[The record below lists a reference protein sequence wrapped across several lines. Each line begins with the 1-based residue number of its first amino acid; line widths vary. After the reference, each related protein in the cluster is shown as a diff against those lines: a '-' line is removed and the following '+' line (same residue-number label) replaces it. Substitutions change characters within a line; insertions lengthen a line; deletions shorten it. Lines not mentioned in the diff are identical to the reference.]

1 MIGGIDYSSIRLASA
16 YNFNSQQLS
25 DTLSRIATGKKVSKP
40 SDDFAGYARMYQMQN
55 DIESYQSIK
64 ENLTSAKGITEIAS
78 EVGNTVYED
87 LTEMK
92 SLITSYYNTADSED
106 DNAARS
112 EIAAKFETL
121 KTSLADYIANTRY
134 DGTLVHSATTLGSIK
149 LDPDGAGS
157 LSITFAA
164 DDIADASSPT
174 LTGFV
179 VNDSTATNTNRT
191 TDLTAINDAL
201 TAATSYLS
209 KAVSYDRSIDRQLRI
224 SDTIIQSKEA
234 AISFISDIDEVS
246 ELSRKT
252 DLQIR
257 QEASIAMLAQ
267 AQLLRSSIT
276 KLYDRM

>member
-1 MIGGIDYSSIRLASA
+1 
-16 YNFNSQQLS
+16 
-25 DTLSRIATGKKVSKP
+25 
-40 SDDFAGYARMYQMQN
+40 
-55 DIESYQSIK
+55 
-64 ENLTSAKGITEIAS
+64 
-78 EVGNTVYED
+78 
-87 LTEMK
+87 
-92 SLITSYYNTADSED
+92 
-106 DNAARS
+106 
-112 EIAAKFETL
+112 
-121 KTSLADYIANTRY
+121 
-134 DGTLVHSATTLGSIK
+134 
-149 LDPDGAGS
+149 
-157 LSITFAA
+157 
-164 DDIADASSPT
+164 
-174 LTGFV
+174 
-179 VNDSTATNTNRT
+179 
-191 TDLTAINDAL
+191 LTAINDAL

>member
-1 MIGGIDYSSIRLASA
+1 M
-16 YNFNSQQLS
+16 
-25 DTLSRIATGKKVSKP
+25 
-40 SDDFAGYARMYQMQN
+40 
-55 DIESYQSIK
+55 
-64 ENLTSAKGITEIAS
+64 
-78 EVGNTVYED
+78 
-87 LTEMK
+87 
-92 SLITSYYNTADSED
+92 
-106 DNAARS
+106 
-112 EIAAKFETL
+112 
-121 KTSLADYIANTRY
+121 
-134 DGTLVHSATTLGSIK
+134 
-149 LDPDGAGS
+149 
-157 LSITFAA
+157 
-164 DDIADASSPT
+164 
-174 LTGFV
+174 
-179 VNDSTATNTNRT
+179 
-191 TDLTAINDAL
+191 TAINDAL